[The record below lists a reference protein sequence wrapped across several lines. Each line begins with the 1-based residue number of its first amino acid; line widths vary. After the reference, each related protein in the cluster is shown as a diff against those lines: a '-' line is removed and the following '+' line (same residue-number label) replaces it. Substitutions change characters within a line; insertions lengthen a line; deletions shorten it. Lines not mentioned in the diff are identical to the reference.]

1 MTALKFLWIADDY
14 YKLHSFLLQTTAVL
28 RLLQITALLQIAS

>member
-28 RLLQITALLQIAS
+28 RLQITALLQIAS